1 MAGMGAGRLLGAVL
15 LFHGRPLLRPTGPTD
30 LAYFLGG
37 SLCHPL
43 SVITHT
49 LLERL
54 LDTLECSNGSESQVD
69 PVSWRLPR
77 FLEKLWESC
86 ERALRGT
93 RGPNLAITDWLAA
106 PSCSPGPVDRDVWSE
121 DIMEDRQS
129 LITVQAEIVTNDVKL
144 REYSIPK
151 TKGERPLRLRWGSSK
166 TPALDL

>member
-1 MAGMGAGRLLGAVL
+1 MVAPYCGPRG
-15 LFHGRPLLRPTGPTD
+15 PLTWLI
-30 LAYFLGG
+30 FWGG
-37 SLCHPL
+37 LY
-43 SVITHT
+43 VTHT

-151 TKGERPLRLRWGSSK
+151 TKGVRPLRLRWGSSK